1 MKMNRRERLMAV
13 LNGRP
18 ADRPP
23 VSFYEIDGS
32 QDPDDQHPLNI
43 YNHPSWRPLIE
54 LARAKTDRIVRRE
67 VPLKDRPADALAE
80 VTSVTRTAD
89 GAGNRL
95 VTTAIKAGRRVL
107 TQRTKRDPD
116 VDTVWT
122 LEHFLKDIDDVQAW
136 LDLPDPPLDGAPDA
150 EVILAIE
157 RDLGEAGIAM
167 VDMADPLCCVAELFA
182 MADFTVFAM
191 TEPELFRRMLDKVAP
206 GIYRKTER
214 VAEALPGR
222 LWRIVGPE
230 YASEPYLP
238 PRLFH
243 EYVTEYDRPLV
254 DAIHKFGGFARLH
267 CHGRLMHILDDIV
280 ATGCMGLDPIEPPPQ
295 GDVEL
300 EYVRRKYG
308 DRLVLFGNLEASD
321 IENLPPAEFAV
332 KVDKA
337 LREGTSGAGRGF
349 VLMPS
354 ACPYGRI
361 LSPLALAN
369 YELIIEHVER
379 L

>member
-1 MKMNRRERLMAV
+1 MAV